1 MLYSTLISFNRHLKQ
16 AENKN
21 ENNRSSR
28 IQIQNMNWYY
38 EIWLDGIAKAKKT
51 NSGKSNR
58 DKMITL
64 LVAFSIAQGLNLV
77 SIYFLVGSFVKFN
90 PLLKID
96 FFPGQYLNTAFSGFL
111 TFYLPFFIGNYFL
124 IFYKNRFL
132 KLMRKRRLH
141 SDGKA
146 FIFYFF
152 FSGLL
157 FFGIILFGK
166 VFLV

>member
-1 MLYSTLISFNRHLKQ
+1 
-16 AENKN
+16 
-21 ENNRSSR
+21 
-28 IQIQNMNWYY
+28 MNWYY

-111 TFYLPFFIGNYFL
+111 TFYLPFFIVNYFL

-166 VFLV
+166 VFLG